1 MEKQSSEHKSNASE
15 RSSESSADSSL
26 SVQEGQA
33 TERFRDE
40 ILSARNNQHAAD
52 EPDTTQRTYALKATE
67 QLKGQSTFLT
77 FDNSI
82 FADQNRLAPG
92 GLQEDQSQLQTSSYE
107 QDQLGDTNNAHDK
120 ARTKPETNPTKTET
134 RDAHGNIT
142 HIDAQGNT
150 TVISFDGNTVTYTG
164 ADGRGYVRVHTDRG
178 WTQTNFGPSA
188 HDNYSIERTYGRN
201 GAYSDR
207 YTYADNTRNHTR
219 DVDSEG
225 RVVVTD
231 AAGLQIRLTGGS
243 PEFQERA
250 LNQILD
256 TPLVD
261 RQRLQRLGATIHI
274 VDQPRDVTEAARR
287 IPPGAQG
294 FYDHAGSRAII
305 IGEYNARGVRETDPE
320 QQTRHEIGHALD
332 HSFGSPFSRTSLSA
346 DSNYLRD
353 LLDEDAARL
362 SDDWRFVYESYLA
375 PSNPFRNGRAELF
388 ADLYAAIRAQLP
400 TERHLQ
406 LLSHFPRLVAQ
417 IRLMLNRR

>member
-1 MEKQSSEHKSNASE
+1 MTSTPPLGVEQSSPHPLTGDIVENQAREEKNSNNDRALESAVESPFDSE
-15 RSSESSADSSL
+15 ERL
-26 SVQEGQA
+26 A

-40 ILSARNNQHAAD
+40 FNAESKSSRTSSEIAEQASNGTPEQHS
-52 EPDTTQRTYALKATE
+52 
-67 QLKGQSTFLT
+67 GQPQFLT

-82 FADQNRLAPG
+82 FG
-92 GLQEDQSQLQTSSYE
+92 QSKENSKVSATQRIETPQIHAQPTAESTSTDS
-107 QDQLGDTNNAHDK
+107 
-120 ARTKPETNPTKTET
+120 
-134 RDAHGNIT
+134 HGNLT
-142 HIDAQGNT
+142 HVDAQGNT
-150 TVISFDGNTVTYTG
+150 TVTSFDGSVVTYTG
-164 ADGRGYVRVHTDRG
+164 ADGRGFVRIHTDRG
-178 WTQTNFGPSA
+178 WTQTNFGSSPQ
-188 HDNYSIERTYGRN
+188 DNYSIERTYGTD
-201 GAYSDR
+201 GSYSER
-207 YTYADNTRNHTR
+207 YTYADSTRNHTR

-231 AAGLQIRLTGGS
+231 ATGLRIRLTGGS

-256 TPLVD
+256 TPLAD

-332 HSFGSPFSRTSLSA
+332 HSFGSPFSRTALSA

-353 LLDEDAARL
+353 LLDEDAANL
-362 SDDWRFVYESYLA
+362 SDLWMVVYESYLA
-375 PSNPFRNGRAELF
+375 PQNPFRNGRAELF
-388 ADLYAAIRAQLP
+388 ADLYAAIRSPIP

-406 LLSHFPRLVAQ
+406 LLRHFPRLVAQ
-417 IRLMLNRR
+417 IRTMLGGR